1 MLFGGITFLSLVP
14 TPLLEP
20 RYFIVP
26 YLVMRLHFPPPS
38 RARLVAEAVA
48 YLAILAVTVEVFV
61 RRTFLW
67 EGEEGEGLV
76 ARFMW

>member
-1 MLFGGITFLSLVP
+1 MP

-38 RARLVAEAVA
+38 RARLVAEAAVYA
-48 YLAILAVTVEVFV
+48 AVLAGTVEVFV

-67 EGEEGEGLV
+67 EGDEGEGVV